1 MSVVQTGPRTIF
13 RLNGTKV
20 AYASNAS
27 WEENIKLDPVEVL
40 DELDVKE
47 HAETGYTV
55 SMQCE
60 SFRVANQSVKQLG
73 IMPRFS
79 QILRQGVLTAEV
91 VDRVTGAVLLL
102 MTGVKMSGRSSRQGA
117 RDIGTETWTFVGRR
131 AEDEAG
137 S

>member
-13 RLNGTKV
+13 RLNGEKV

-27 WEENIKLDPVEVL
+27 WEENIKLDPVDVL
-40 DELDVKE
+40 DELATKE
-47 HAETGYTV
+47 FAETGYSV

-60 SFRVANQSVKQLG
+60 AFRVANQSVKQLG
-73 IMPRFS
+73 IMSRFS
-79 QILRQGVLTAEV
+79 QILQQGVITAEV
-91 VDRVTGAVLLL
+91 VDRISGAVLLL
-102 MTGVKMSGRSSRQGA
+102 MTGVKMQGRSSRQGA

-131 AEDEAG
+131 SEDEAG